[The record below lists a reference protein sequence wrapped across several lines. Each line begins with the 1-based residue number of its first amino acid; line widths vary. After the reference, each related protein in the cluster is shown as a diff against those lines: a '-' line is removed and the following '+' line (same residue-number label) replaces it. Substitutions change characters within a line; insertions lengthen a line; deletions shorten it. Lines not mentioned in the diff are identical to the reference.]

1 MATETM
7 TALKVVHLS
16 SVHPPHDNRIFWKEC
31 LTLAGAGYGVS
42 LVVCDAVPRWTASN
56 QVAVIS
62 VRRRPGRFGRILI
75 STVAVARAG
84 LRLNADLYHF
94 HDPELIPLG
103 LLLRVLGKRVI
114 YDVHE
119 DLPRDILIKTWIP
132 KRARSLVSWLAAGGE
147 WLAGFALSG
156 IVAATPAIACRFP
169 ADRTVLVQ
177 NFVRLS
183 EFPAGYGPPQV
194 ARRAV
199 AYIGSITEERCA
211 FDMVA
216 AIAGVERHPDV
227 RVILAGV
234 MSPPSLEVALADQ
247 PGWDRVDYRGYQN
260 RAGVRCIL
268 ADACAGLAVFYPV
281 QSYIES
287 QPTKLFEYMAA
298 GLPVI
303 VSDFPN
309 FRAIVQEAACGI
321 CVPPRDISALSS
333 AIEWILD
340 HPAEA
345 AEMGRRGREL
355 FKRSFTWETQGRT
368 LLDFYSRALGR
379 LP

>member
-7 TALKVVHLS
+7 TALKGVHLS

-132 KRARSLVSWLAAGGE
+132 KRARSLVSW
-147 WLAGFALSG
+147 
-156 IVAATPAIACRFP
+156 
-169 ADRTVLVQ
+169 
-177 NFVRLS
+177 
-183 EFPAGYGPPQV
+183 
-194 ARRAV
+194 
-199 AYIGSITEERCA
+199 
-211 FDMVA
+211 
-216 AIAGVERHPDV
+216 
-227 RVILAGV
+227 
-234 MSPPSLEVALADQ
+234 
-247 PGWDRVDYRGYQN
+247 
-260 RAGVRCIL
+260 
-268 ADACAGLAVFYPV
+268 
-281 QSYIES
+281 
-287 QPTKLFEYMAA
+287 
-298 GLPVI
+298 
-303 VSDFPN
+303 
-309 FRAIVQEAACGI
+309 
-321 CVPPRDISALSS
+321 
-333 AIEWILD
+333 
-340 HPAEA
+340 
-345 AEMGRRGREL
+345 
-355 FKRSFTWETQGRT
+355 
-368 LLDFYSRALGR
+368 
-379 LP
+379 